1 WPILMFL
8 FSSSIFTMLVSQD
21 NQLSLSNT
29 IAPLTVVFAFLGLPF
44 ARGASFNKLSAKTIF
59 GLLLVVTL
67 LVIVPLILGYLTVS
81 HSEFAFSHTTLTIIC
96 GSCAVLNL
104 AVALSFRQI
113 AKLFL
118 GWSTIWLLALAGL
131 LLPISAFTVGIAI
144 AGVVLAALLLFY
156 HPEPRS
162 GLIA

>member
-1 WPILMFL
+1 
-8 FSSSIFTMLVSQD
+8 V
-21 NQLSLSNT
+21 
-29 IAPLTVVFAFLGLPF
+29 G
-44 ARGASFNKLSAKTIF
+44 
-59 GLLLVVTL
+59 
-67 LVIVPLILGYLTVS
+67 
-81 HSEFAFSHTTLTIIC
+81 
-96 GSCAVLNL
+96 
-104 AVALSFRQI
+104 FRQI

-144 AGVVLAALLLFY
+144 AGVVLTALLLFY